1 MSFYFTK
8 MSYNNFDITA
18 NEFEYACETGDAAFI
33 ADLLNSR
40 ASPRIGQR
48 KPLMAAILNNHVEIV
63 RLLLSR
69 GAPDE
74 CLAVTADER
83 ALSLEASDVTG
94 SLQFAA
100 MHGKIDIVVAL
111 LRMGIAVDCVD
122 RAGRTALG
130 FAARAGEIDIVR
142 LLVEAGASLTKVD
155 KEGMTALDHAAAA
168 VEIEIIE
175 FLRGEMRKGKAKV

>member
-1 MSFYFTK
+1 MSF
-8 MSYNNFDITA
+8 NNFDITA

-33 ADLLNSR
+33 ADLLDSR
-40 ASPRIGQR
+40 TSLRIRQR
-48 KPLMAAILNNHVEIV
+48 KPLMAAILNNHVEVV

-69 GAPDE
+69 GASDE

-83 ALSLEASDVTG
+83 ESSPEMSDITG
-94 SLQFAA
+94 CLQFAA
-100 MHGKIDIVVAL
+100 MHGKVDVVEAL
-111 LRMGIAVDCVD
+111 IRMGIAVDCVD

-130 FAARAGEIDIVR
+130 FAARAGEIDVVR

-168 VEIEIIE
+168 MEVEVIE
-175 FLRGEMRKGKAKV
+175 FLRWEMRKSKAKV

>member
-1 MSFYFTK
+1 MSF
-8 MSYNNFDITA
+8 NNFDITA

-33 ADLLNSR
+33 ADLLDSR
-40 ASPRIGQR
+40 TSPRIGQR

-83 ALSLEASDVTG
+83 ALSLEASDITG

-100 MHGKIDIVVAL
+100 MHGKIDVIEAL

-122 RAGRTALG
+122 RAGRTTLG
-130 FAARAGEIDIVR
+130 FAARAGEIDVVR
-142 LLVEAGASLTKVD
+142 LLVGAGASLTKVD